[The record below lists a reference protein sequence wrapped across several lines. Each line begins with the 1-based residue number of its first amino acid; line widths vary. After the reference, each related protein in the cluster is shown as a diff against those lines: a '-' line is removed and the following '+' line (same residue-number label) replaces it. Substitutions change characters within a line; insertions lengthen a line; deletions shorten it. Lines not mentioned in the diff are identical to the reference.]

1 MDKLIEQFPLKKP
14 SILKHMRAALD
25 AVLEKASFNVG
36 RTPILHRAILAYL
49 TVADKSVF
57 KDMIELLKDHLV
69 HMLHTRE
76 GAKVTQL
83 CLLHGS
89 PKDRKNIVKTFK
101 TFVQAISK
109 EQYGHAV
116 LITCFECIDD
126 TVLISKVILAELFSE
141 HVGQLLRDVYG
152 SRVVL
157 YLLKG
162 RDKRYQPQ
170 YMIQEL
176 EAMDR
181 IRAETTK
188 KTHDARW
195 QQNLDAAIPTLS
207 PHVAHYG
214 GELMRSKQGST
225 VLIETCKVAGNGTE
239 KILDSIIADISASE
253 TSSFKPHEP
262 INVIKKMKKARD
274 VARKLEQG
282 IDYAEPLLS
291 NRFSTLA
298 LKTLLVP
305 CKGEPDSEWKVSFRE
320 KMWNVINPRY
330 CELLELCSS
339 NPVGTAGLAFIL
351 VALYENGT
359 DTIKKQM
366 KTDSKSIKKSL
377 IDKVKNHP
385 LPENELKRK
394 HENQTGIEI
403 LLSQL

>member
-1 MDKLIEQFPLKKP
+1 
-14 SILKHMRAALD
+14 
-25 AVLEKASFNVG
+25 
-36 RTPILHRAILAYL
+36 
-49 TVADKSVF
+49 
-57 KDMIELLKDHLV
+57 
-69 HMLHTRE
+69 
-76 GAKVTQL
+76 
-83 CLLHGS
+83 
-89 PKDRKNIVKTFK
+89 
-101 TFVQAISK
+101 
-109 EQYGHAV
+109 
-116 LITCFECIDD
+116 
-126 TVLISKVILAELFSE
+126 
-141 HVGQLLRDVYG
+141 
-152 SRVVL
+152 
-157 YLLKG
+157 
-162 RDKRYQPQ
+162 
-170 YMIQEL
+170 
-176 EAMDR
+176 
-181 IRAETTK
+181 
-188 KTHDARW
+188 
-195 QQNLDAAIPTLS
+195 
-207 PHVAHYG
+207 
-214 GELMRSKQGST
+214 MRSKQGST